1 MIEKENTVSSDLI
14 YTGKTL
20 SLRVDT
26 VEVPN
31 QGYQKREIVEHNGVV
46 VIIGITEDDKIILI
60 KQYRKSIEDVV
71 LELPGGKLELNENPK
86 ECVMRMFRQK
96 TGYDAESFK
105 LIYKFYPTVG
115 ISNQMMFIYLAKK
128 LRKYEDKKEDYQI
141 EIEEIDFNEVYQK
154 VLNNEILDGKTSLGV
169 LLCKD
174 IINSI

>member
-14 YTGKTL
+14 YTGKTV

-46 VIIGITEDDKIILI
+46 VIIGITEDNKIILI
-60 KQYRKSIEDVV
+60 KQYRKSIEDIV

-86 ECVMRMFRQK
+86 ECAMRAFKQK
-96 TGYDAESFK
+96 TGYDAENFK

-128 LRKYEDKKEDYQI
+128 LKKCEDKKENYQI
-141 EIEEIDFNEVYQK
+141 EVEEIDFDTVYKK

-174 IINSI
+174 IIN